1 MVRPNSLQVCA
12 KELMRRCKAPTVCA
26 REKGAEE
33 CGSEYLERS
42 EVNHWFCNRGLICSS
57 KKTVMMVITS
67 HRVVKTARDVLISY
81 GYSILQKRDPSR
93 TLV

>member
-1 MVRPNSLQVCA
+1 MCK
-12 KELMRRCKAPTVCA
+12 KEEVSITSSVKVHTMPLN
-26 REKGAEE
+26 GAEE

-57 KKTVMMVITS
+57 KKTVVMDIAS
-67 HRVVKTARDVLISY
+67 HRAVETARDVLISY